1 MALPNGRIACL
12 SKRSPRKLALLAFQ
26 ILKAN
31 HIGLAVLQPFEEVG
45 QPRVDVVD
53 VEGRDLHA
61 GSQGLVLFFARS
73 PLFDAIHLASLPRPA
88 EQAQR
93 PYTDL
98 ESSEN
103 ARGAREGEIG
113 HGLGAVDKCLT
124 LISSFEGR
132 REIKLI

>member
-1 MALPNGRIACL
+1 LALPNGRIACL
-12 SKRSPRKLALLAFQ
+12 SERSPRKLALLAFQ

-45 QPRVDVVD
+45 QPRVDVVN

-73 PLFDAIHLASLPRPA
+73 PLFDAIHLASLPPA

-103 ARGAREGEIG
+103 ARGA
-113 HGLGAVDKCLT
+113 VDKGLT
-124 LISSFEGR
+124 LISLFEVA
-132 REIKLI
+132 